1 MTTIATSDELRAA
14 YLRDI
19 ARSFRSYK
27 ALGDAALAKT
37 PDAHLHT
44 ELDPNS
50 NSIAV
55 IVKHVGGNL
64 RSRYRDF
71 LTTDGEKPDRHRD
84 GEFEMPDAASRDEIL
99 RWWNDGWST
108 ALGSIDALTAEDLGR
123 TVTIRGE
130 AFLVLEALNRSVAHT
145 AYHVGQMVYVARH
158 FAGTD
163 WKSLSIPKGQSDR
176 FARGEFKQGIIERLA
191 REASGKP

>member
-1 MTTIATSDELRAA
+1 MTSIIDDVRAA

-19 ARSFRSYK
+19 GRSFRSYK
-27 ALGDAALAKT
+27 ALGDAALTKT
-37 PDAHLHT
+37 PDAHLPT
-44 ELDPNS
+44 ELDRTPNRM
-50 NSIAV
+50 AV
-55 IVKHVGGNL
+55 CVKHVGGNL

-71 LTTDGEKPDRHRD
+71 LTTDGEKPDRLRD
-84 GEFEMPDAASRDEIL
+84 QEFEMPDAASRDEIL
-99 RWWNDGWST
+99 QWWNDGWST
-108 ALGSIDALTAEDLGR
+108 ALGSIDALAAEDLGR

-145 AYHVGQMVYVARH
+145 AYHVGQMVYLARH
-158 FAGTD
+158 FAGPE

-191 REASGKP
+191 REATGKP